1 MALTSAPIWMPRL
14 NMEMWSMARAI
25 RAEGLTKAYGG
36 VNAVDGVDLSIGK
49 GEVCGFLGPN
59 GAGKTTTIGMLVG
72 LIEPT
77 KGKCYIDG
85 IEVGPNPLKV
95 KRIIGYLPE
104 GVGFYHHMSAAQNL
118 RYLAKLYGMKDADAR
133 IKYLLEYVGLGG
145 VEKPFGA
152 FSRGMKQRLGLAR
165 ALLNDPEVIF
175 LDEPTNGLDPEGVIQ
190 FRKIIKEQASAGKT
204 VFFSTHIIGEA
215 EHACNSICIISGGK
229 IMARGTMDEVRKAM
243 RKDKRI
249 TITVRVDGTVPKLSD
264 PHILE
269 AAYDGGTAVLRAD
282 EDIVNGVAR
291 QLLDAGVRI
300 VELKIEEESLED
312 IFLETVYRG
321 K

>member
-1 MALTSAPIWMPRL
+1 MA
-14 NMEMWSMARAI
+14 EAI

-36 VNAVDGVDLSIGK
+36 VNAVDGIDLSICK

-118 RYLAKLYGMKDADAR
+118 RYLAKLYGANDADAR

-152 FSRGMKQRLGLAR
+152 FSRGMRQRLGLAR

-215 EHACNSICIISGGK
+215 EHTCNSICIISGGK

-249 TITVRVDGTVPKLSD
+249 NITVRVDGTVPKLSD

-269 AAYDGGTAVLRAD
+269 AAYDGGTAVLHAD

-300 VELKIEEESLED
+300 VEIKIEEESLED